1 MAFGNRGTLFQLGNA
16 MQVENALA
24 EEVSVTNNTTGYII
38 ISYTDGSA
46 NGAESLQYL
55 RLNVNNNTG
64 IVNLA
69 GGCNCL
75 SDIREGMWIDAI
87 FSPQMTRSIPP
98 QSNAFLI
105 LARRGLPA
113 STETTT
119 ARILNIGENAIL
131 AGNPRN
137 MHNQTLF
144 LVTEHTVV
152 RNRMGNPIA
161 LSSLRPGQMIRVTHS
176 NAQTASIPPQTTAF
190 FIQVL

>member
-161 LSSLRPGQMIRVTHS
+161 LSNLRPGQMIRVTHS

-190 FIQVL
+190 FMQVL

>member
-1 MAFGNRGTLFQLGNA
+1 MTFGNRGTLFQLGNA
-16 MQVENALA
+16 MQVKNALV
-24 EEVSVTNNTTGYII
+24 EEVSVTDNGAGYII
-38 ISYTDGSA
+38 ISYADGSA

-64 IVNLA
+64 IINLT

-75 SDIREGMWIDAI
+75 SDIQEGMWVDAI

-119 ARILNIGENAIL
+119 ARILNISDHAIL

-152 RNRMGNPIA
+152 RNRMGNPIS
-161 LSSLRPGQMIRVTHS
+161 LSGLRPGQMIRVTHS
-176 NAQTASIPPQTTAF
+176 NAQTAGIPPQTAAF

>member
-16 MQVENALA
+16 MQVQNALA

-119 ARILNIGENAIL
+119 ARILNIGENAFL

-161 LSSLRPGQMIRVTHS
+161 LSNLRPGQMIRVTHS

>member
-16 MQVENALA
+16 MQVQNALA

-161 LSSLRPGQMIRVTHS
+161 LSNLRPGQMIRFTHS

>member
-16 MQVENALA
+16 MQVQNALA

-161 LSSLRPGQMIRVTHS
+161 LSNLRPGQMIRVTHS

>member
-16 MQVENALA
+16 MQVQNALA

-161 LSSLRPGQMIRVTHS
+161 LSNLRPGQMIRVTHS

-190 FIQVL
+190 FMQVL

>member
-161 LSSLRPGQMIRVTHS
+161 LSNLRPGQMIRVTHS

>member
-75 SDIREGMWIDAI
+75 RDIREGMWIDAI

-161 LSSLRPGQMIRVTHS
+161 LSNLRPGQMIRVTHS

>member
-119 ARILNIGENAIL
+119 ARILNIGENAFL

-161 LSSLRPGQMIRVTHS
+161 LSNLRPGQMIRVTHS